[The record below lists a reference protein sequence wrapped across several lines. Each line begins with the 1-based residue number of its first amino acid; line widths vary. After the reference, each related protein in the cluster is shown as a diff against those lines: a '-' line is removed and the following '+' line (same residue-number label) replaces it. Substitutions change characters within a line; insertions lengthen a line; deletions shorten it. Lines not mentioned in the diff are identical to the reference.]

1 MLKQHVLNTI
11 KNNGLLQKGEGVVV
25 GVSGGYDSIC
35 LLHVLYQ
42 LSQQLD
48 IKLYPVHINHMLRGQ
63 EALRDERFVED
74 FCRSLNIK
82 PIIFKIDV
90 AKLAQNDKISLEEAG
105 RNARYDAFSQ
115 TLVRTGA
122 TKIAVAHNK
131 NDQVETVLMRIFR
144 GTGTEGMLGMSHLRG
159 NIIRPLLDVSRL
171 DIEQYVHENGLSAIV
186 DSSNLETDYTRNK
199 VRLNLL
205 PAINEAMGID
215 VSDNIL
221 RLSSIIRMDE
231 QYLSKQAQIAYS
243 KVCSVSGL
251 ENKNNTAWDTANS
264 AKCDT
269 ANQRN
274 TECDAANQRN
284 TAWDTLARSN
294 TASGAENL
302 SDTLSKVVRLRIE
315 LLQGL
320 DSAIRTRV
328 LRLAIKQVK
337 GNLKGIESI
346 HIDRLNELCI
356 SGRSGSSIDIKQ
368 GIIATR
374 QYDNIKLSFKSTK
387 QTKDFC
393 EKLNIPGITIVEDT
407 SMQITT
413 EVIVAETMS
422 NSKDKLD
429 IKQLMNSEKEAY
441 FDLDLIKKA
450 KERYLVQSDIY
461 TTQASELVVR
471 NRQSGD
477 VFKPFKSNGTKKLKE
492 YLIDEKVPK
501 EIRSSIP
508 LIAAGQEIIW
518 IIGKKTSDN
527 YRVTDNTKFILK
539 ISFSDSASKKEGDLS
554 DNGCNRK
561 GSNN

>member
-11 KNNGLLQKGEGVVV
+11 KNYGLLQKGEGVVV

-63 EALRDERFVED
+63 EALRDEQFVED
-74 FCRSLNIK
+74 FCRSLSIE

-115 TLVRTGA
+115 TLIRTGA
-122 TKIAVAHNK
+122 KKIAVAHNK

-171 DIEQYVHENGLSAIV
+171 DIEHYVHENGLSAIL

-231 QYLSKQAQIAYS
+231 QYLSKQAQIAYK
-243 KVCSVSGL
+243 KVCNVSGL
-251 ENKNNTAWDTANS
+251 VNQCNTVWDRVVAH
-264 AKCDT
+264 
-269 ANQRN
+269 
-274 TECDAANQRN
+274 
-284 TAWDTLARSN
+284 
-294 TASGAENL
+294 TAS
-302 SDTLSKVVRLRIE
+302 IE
-315 LLQGL
+315 VSMDIKPLLEI

-337 GNLKGIESI
+337 GNLTGIESI

-356 SGRSGSSIDIKQ
+356 SGRTGSSIDIKQ

-393 EKLNIPGITIVEDT
+393 EKLNIPGITIIEDT
-407 SMQITT
+407 SMQIAT
-413 EVIVAETMS
+413 EVIVAETMD
-422 NSKDKLD
+422 NSKDKHD
-429 IKQLMNSEKEAY
+429 IKQLKNSEKEAY

-450 KERYLVQSDIY
+450 KERYLSDIF
-461 TTQASELVVR
+461 TTQTSGLVVR
-471 NRQSGD
+471 NRRSGD

-508 LIAAGQEIIW
+508 LIAVGQEIIW

-554 DNGCNRK
+554 DNGCN
-561 GSNN
+561 

>member
-63 EALRDERFVED
+63 EALRDEQFVED
-74 FCRSLNIK
+74 FCRSINIE

-115 TLVRTGA
+115 TLIKTRA

-144 GTGTEGMLGMSHLRG
+144 GTGTEGMLGMAYLRG

-171 DIEQYVHENGLSAIV
+171 DIEHYVHENGLSAII
-186 DSSNLETDYTRNK
+186 DSSNLETDFTRNK
-199 VRLNLL
+199 VRLNLI

-231 QYLSKQAQIAYS
+231 QYLSKQAQIAY
-243 KVCSVSGL
+243 KRVCNVSGL
-251 ENKNNTAWDTANS
+251 QNKNNKAWDAANS
-264 AKCDT
+264 AECDT
-269 ANQRN
+269 ANQ
-274 TECDAANQRN
+274 CN
-284 TAWDTLARSN
+284 TAFDTANFCETPS
-294 TASGAENL
+294 
-302 SDTLSKVVRLRIE
+302 IE
-315 LLQGL
+315 VSMNIEPLLGL

-337 GNLKGIESI
+337 GNLTGIESI
-346 HIDRLNELCI
+346 HIDRLNELCVK
-356 SGRSGSSIDIKQ
+356 GRTGSSIDIKQ

-374 QYDNIKLSFKSTK
+374 QYDNIKISLKSTK

-393 EKLNIPGITIVEDT
+393 AEINIPGITIIDDT
-407 SMQITT
+407 EMQITT
-413 EVIVAETMS
+413 EVITGETMGH
-422 NSKDKLD
+422 SKDKYNIQRL
-429 IKQLMNSEKEAY
+429 KSSENEAY

-450 KERYLVQSDIY
+450 KESYSVKSDIY

-492 YLIDEKVPK
+492 YFIDEKIPK
-501 EIRSSIP
+501 DVRSSIP
-508 LIAAGQEIIW
+508 LIAVGQEIIW

-539 ISFSDSASKKEGDLS
+539 ISFSDSASKKEGDIS